1 MVTSAQAAELI
12 PSTPAQGRPQPAIR
26 SSKGRKQAER
36 QSTIAEYV
44 AASGTVRI
52 DVVADR
58 LGVSTMTVHRDLDA
72 LVARG
77 LLRKSRGYVS
87 AAATSLFEASTQ
99 FRVGQNTGA
108 KRALADTV
116 LDLIEPGS
124 AVMLDDSTTGI
135 HLAER
140 LPEKAPLTVITNFL
154 PVLQTLVGSQDVD
167 LVCLGGQ
174 FYPWCD
180 AFMGKMTIDAAT
192 RIRADVFVMSTSAVT
207 DDQCFHPMQET
218 VMVKRAMF
226 ESASRRILFV
236 DHSKF
241 ERRALHA
248 LGRLDEFDV
257 LVVDDGL
264 PEDLRRHLERLD
276 VELVLAT
283 TSTSR

>member
-1 MVTSAQAAELI
+1 MATT
-12 PSTPAQGRPQPAIR
+12 PSPARPLPVIR
-26 SSKGRKQAER
+26 SGKGRKQAER
-36 QSTIAEYV
+36 QSAIAEYV
-44 AASGTVRI
+44 AGAGNVRI
-52 DVVADR
+52 DEVAEW

-77 LLRKSRGYVS
+77 LLRKSRGHVS

-99 FRVGQNTGA
+99 FRLGQNTDA
-108 KRALADTV
+108 KHAVADAV

-124 AVMLDDSTTGI
+124 AVMMDDSTTGI

-140 LPEKAPLTVITNFL
+140 LGEKAPLTVITNFL
-154 PVLQTLVGSQDVD
+154 PVVQALVGSQDID

-192 RIRADVFVMSTSAVT
+192 RMRADVFVMSTSAVT
-207 DDQCFHPMQET
+207 DDQCFHPTQET

-226 ESASRRILFV
+226 SSASKRILYV
-236 DHSKF
+236 DHTKF

-257 LVVDDGL
+257 LVVDDQL
-264 PEDLRRHLERLD
+264 PDERRRHLERLD
-276 VELVLAT
+276 VELVIAPT
-283 TSTSR
+283 PRS